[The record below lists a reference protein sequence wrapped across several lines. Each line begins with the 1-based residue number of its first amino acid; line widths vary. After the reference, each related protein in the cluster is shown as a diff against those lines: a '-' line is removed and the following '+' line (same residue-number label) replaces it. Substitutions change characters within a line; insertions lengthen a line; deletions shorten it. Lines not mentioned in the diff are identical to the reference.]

1 MAICVWNNH
10 VLQDEDPCI
19 LASEGMA
26 AGWGAGT
33 DIGGTLGAIEGIA
46 FSTEASVFAASTLT
60 SPRSMGCGVTDE
72 AGRAGFILGG
82 ADSGASPV
90 ATVSRFLFDGE
101 SCSDIA
107 ATISTP
113 LYSMCGVQSLT
124 EGYGMGGCTNA
135 VSSTSVINKL
145 TFSALTAGAVAATL
159 VAARP
164 KAVNAG
170 LVDPAGIG
178 YCCGGYTSYP
188 TRSNEV
194 DGIIFG
200 TDTAV
205 NPAAALSSTL
215 AESMGASSATA
226 GYVMGGE
233 STSFNSYIR
242 KFDFAAETFSLLAG
256 VLSATVSRG
265 CGVNSLT
272 VGYTLGGNSSSFV
285 TTDSIDGV
293 DFASD
298 TGNNPS
304 AVLSTAKRH
313 QASLSNKV

>member
-1 MAICVWNNH
+1 MRGSVTYRRVWNGRLH
-10 VLQDEDPCI
+10 QCGELYVSDQQAHFL
-19 LASEGMA
+19 
-26 AGWGAGT
+26 
-33 DIGGTLGAIEGIA
+33 
-46 FSTEASVFAASTLT
+46 STHR
-60 SPRSMGCGVTDE
+60 RSG
-72 AGRAGFILGG
+72 
-82 ADSGASPV
+82 
-90 ATVSRFLFDGE
+90 SR
-101 SCSDIA
+101 
-107 ATISTP
+107 
-113 LYSMCGVQSLT
+113 YV
-124 EGYGMGGCTNA
+124 
-135 VSSTSVINKL
+135 
-145 TFSALTAGAVAATL
+145 
-159 VAARP
+159 VAARH